1 MAINAPI
8 QGSAADIVMRAM
20 VVLHE
25 HERLRE
31 LGWKQV
37 LQIHD
42 EIILEGPAVSQDEA
56 MEIVKQGME
65 HPFGDW
71 EMGVELKVDA
81 HLVDLWGQAK

>member
-1 MAINAPI
+1 M
-8 QGSAADIVMRAM
+8 
-20 VVLHE
+20 
-25 HERLRE
+25 
-31 LGWKQV
+31 